1 MKTSKDRKNSGRK
14 TTKIMHP
21 ETLPYEETKWDDWDD
36 YRDSFRELGRDKTKI
51 TPISALQKDY
61 KYRAYKSTNVIE
73 MNEKNKRLVKIR
85 KARANANKP

>member
-21 ETLPYEETKWDDWDD
+21 KELPYEETHYDDWDD

-51 TPISALQKDY
+51 TPISTVQKNY
-61 KYRAYKSTNVIE
+61 KYRVYKGTDVKE
-73 MNEKNKRLVKIR
+73 MNYKNKRLVKIR
-85 KARANANKP
+85 KARATAK